1 MVGPIFQFGKNR
13 RRVEINRQ
21 LAEQS
26 KLNYQKTYLVAV
38 GEVENAIQN
47 VTTFKEEF
55 EARSRQVAAAKKN
68 YELSYARY

>member
-21 LAEQS
+21 IAEQS

-47 VTTFKEEF
+47 VTTFKP
-55 EARSRQVAAAKKN
+55 
-68 YELSYARY
+68 ELD